1 MQGSLFELKASI
13 CRMAEI
19 NDLAW
24 EDLQSKLVYK
34 ELKKK
39 EKFVKA
45 GNICRSVAFVA
56 KGATR
61 YYYTIDGNDITTFFT
76 FENSWISSYNSFIE
90 QKPSLVTVEAMED
103 SSIWILSYADLQALY
118 SQYHAFERFGRMI
131 GEFLY
136 CCMDDRS
143 YNLLLKSPE
152 QRYLNALQENSQ
164 FFERVPQRYIASY
177 LGIAPESL
185 SRIRKRLMHKAI
197 S

>member
-1 MQGSLFELKASI
+1 
-13 CRMAEI
+13 
-19 NDLAW
+19 
-24 EDLQSKLVYK
+24 
-34 ELKKK
+34 
-39 EKFVKA
+39 
-45 GNICRSVAFVA
+45 VAFVA

-61 YYYTIDGNDITTFFT
+61 YYYTIDSNDITTFFT

-90 QKPSLVTVEAMED
+90 QKPSQVTVEAMED
-103 SSIWILSYADLQALY
+103 SALWILSFADLQALY
-118 SQYHAFERFGRMI
+118 NKYHAFERFGRMI
-131 GEFLY
+131 GEYLY

-152 QRYLNALQENSQ
+152 QRYLLSLQENAQ